1 MNVDETSMSI
11 DGGVIISSDIV
22 DGNVNDVVDTKP
34 GASMRIRPIEA
45 HEVSSDDEDK
55 ESNENKESD
64 EDESSND
71 DMDSDE
77 DQNSDEGKLEEEE
90 EEEEEEMKK
99 KSRDKLWSVNTSRR
113 ASTRWVTD
121 LWQEVSKSIEGANGK
136 SDGRAAAN
144 DDGSPDDIEANNGKG
159 RRSRRAHNGAQTIT
173 EVETRTGAASTSKW
187 I

>member
-11 DGGVIISSDIV
+11 GDGVIISSDIV
-22 DGNVNDVVDTKP
+22 DGNVNDVLDTKP
-34 GASMRIRPIEA
+34 GTSMRIRPIEA

-64 EDESSND
+64 EDENSND

-90 EEEEEEMKK
+90 LEEEEEEEEEEQEMKK

-121 LWQEVSKSIEGANGK
+121 LWQEASKSVEGANGK

-159 RRSRRAHNGAQTIT
+159 RRSRRAHNGA
-173 EVETRTGAASTSKW
+173 
-187 I
+187 